1 MNMSELIF
9 VGNHAKLE
17 LKEGKWSALQSISFV
32 SDAQNENG
40 GGYLVYGKR
49 SNNKIECNSYTL
61 EDLKK
66 SMELLFSHH
75 DSIQLILD
83 PTEWIS
89 VAAIHSLI
97 QMNKL
102 TSVYFIYPV
111 GMAALDSRKEIAEV
125 VLLLKTKGIST
136 FLIRDFNKLFAGTE
150 PNERAFVERL
160 KEQGSKS
167 KLLVYL
173 CGEHMSERQI
183 NG

>member
-1 MNMSELIF
+1 MLF
-9 VGNHAKLE
+9 
-17 LKEGKWSALQSISFV
+17 
-32 SDAQNENG
+32 
-40 GGYLVYGKR
+40 R
-49 SNNKIECNSYTL
+49 S
-61 EDLKK
+61 
-66 SMELLFSHH
+66 
-75 DSIQLILD
+75 
-83 PTEWIS
+83 WIS